1 MATAEARGA
10 ISIAPSILNADYGHL
25 ADRVRET
32 FAAGIARL
40 HIDVMD
46 GRFVPNITWG
56 PDLVASLRPLA
67 DEFGAILE
75 THLMIVEP
83 DLWLEAFSTAGADL
97 ITVHAE
103 AAPHLYRTLQRIHEL
118 GRRAGAALNPATPI
132 AAIEEVLGELDLALV
147 MTVEPGFGGQEL
159 IASTLDKVRRL
170 HAALEARNLGARVD
184 IEVDGGIHAGT
195 IAAAQAAGA
204 TIAVAG
210 TAVYNERGSVAENL
224 GLLRAACGAT

>member
-1 MATAEARGA
+1 ME
-10 ISIAPSILNADYGHL
+10 IAPSILNADYGHL
-25 ADRVRET
+25 ADQVRAT
-32 FAAGIARL
+32 FEAGIERL
-40 HIDVMD
+40 HVDVMD

-67 DEFGAILE
+67 DEFGAQLE

-83 DLWLEAFSTAGADL
+83 DAWLEPFSAAGAAI
-97 ITVHAE
+97 ITVHVE
-103 AAPHLYRTLQRIHEL
+103 AAPHLYRSLQRIHEL
-118 GRRAGAALNPATPI
+118 GCEAGAALNPATPI
-132 AAIEEVLGELDLALV
+132 SAVEEVLGDLDVALV

-159 IASTLDKVRRL
+159 IPATLDKVGRLRRL
-170 HAALEARNLGARVD
+170 LEARGLGERVA

-195 IAAAQAAGA
+195 IAAAQSAGA

-224 GLLRAACGAT
+224 RLLRAACGAA